1 MTKKR
6 RNPAVSGAR
15 RRRGLPEAQPEPC
28 LTGEPTTLL
37 HPARHFADA
46 VPARTIAA
54 DTTLP
59 GGLFVAGTRVET
71 AAGWRDVAALSAG
84 DALWTFDGGLRPLVA
99 VERQVLSPE
108 AGRMAVLV
116 PGGLMGA
123 CADLMLL
130 SSTGVLLGTGDRR
143 PKMARALVPA
153 RALRALPGV
162 TLRPAG
168 GRIEAVRLV
177 FAEEEAIW
185 ANTGVLVHCPR
196 GDTSQFPRLE
206 AAVARAM
213 LTRQAAHR
221 RAA

>member
-1 MTKKR
+1 
-6 RNPAVSGAR
+6 
-15 RRRGLPEAQPEPC
+15 
-28 LTGEPTTLL
+28 
-37 HPARHFADA
+37 
-46 VPARTIAA
+46 
-54 DTTLP
+54 
-59 GGLFVAGTRVET
+59 
-71 AAGWRDVAALSAG
+71 
-84 DALWTFDGGLRPLVA
+84 
-99 VERQVLSPE
+99 
-108 AGRMAVLV
+108 MAVLV

-206 AAVARAM
+206 AAEARAM
-213 LTRQAAHR
+213 LRGKPRTGARPERRPAIEARVGRPSRGGGGPGAGRAAGLRALHRGVVRRGVRGGARVRGHCGLRRRADRTGRGGPARRR
-221 RAA
+221 RAAGAEA